1 MTDTEIAVGTAPEI
15 MIGTTVGIAKLIG
28 TDDDEAVALRETIH
42 WTEGRGVRERGLTV
56 FPPDLDRLR
65 AHPMHDVGKNR
76 VVSIV
81 EGIEILA
88 VAVWIEIET
97 GTETETESEIGTES
111 EIEIVLDRE
120 TRKAREEMSG
130 TLGEKR
136 ITSRIARVST
146 LVIQS
151 LKRPTERPLK
161 SRPREAAHQTKLN
174 SKKHLARKI
183 RARKL
188 ERR

>member
-1 MTDTEIAVGTAPEI
+1 MRKRERGTAPEI
-15 MIGTTVGIAKLIG
+15 MIGIAKLIG

-65 AHPMHDVGKNR
+65 AHPIHDVGKNL

-97 GTETETESEIGTES
+97 GTETETESEIGT
-111 EIEIVLDRE
+111 
-120 TRKAREEMSG
+120 
-130 TLGEKR
+130 
-136 ITSRIARVST
+136 
-146 LVIQS
+146 
-151 LKRPTERPLK
+151 
-161 SRPREAAHQTKLN
+161 
-174 SKKHLARKI
+174 
-183 RARKL
+183 
-188 ERR
+188 